1 MRRLGESQM
10 NPQDLSDT
18 IGAIYDCALEPER
31 WPQTLA
37 RLETLS
43 RSGFSFIV
51 LHDLIRNMP
60 GRVFE
65 HGGSEEWLQL
75 YFTKYATLNPIPAAS
90 SLRPLGEVH
99 TLSMLFEDEEWLG
112 CRFYKEWM
120 EPQGLGDMLGIVVLR
135 SGNRAGWL
143 VTQKK
148 NDTSKFSEAQL
159 DAFRLLSPHICRA
172 IKISD
177 ALDLRTMTSESLEA
191 TVDVLSA
198 GVFLLDSQGRVVYA
212 NRTGDR
218 QVRTGNALRIV
229 NNRLSPI
236 DRSASAALVT
246 ALSSATGGSV
256 SGNSGAHSIAF
267 PASDGEGLIATV
279 MPVDQGQRRSLMA
292 PWAAKVA
299 VFVQNPAV
307 APQMPGEAFAKLYGL
322 TGGELR
328 VALAM
333 APGLGAKEAAEVLGL
348 SEATVRTHQQH
359 LFQKTGTSKQAELVR
374 LLMAA
379 TPPVRQL

>member
-1 MRRLGESQM
+1 MT
-10 NPQDLSDT
+10 PQDLSDT

-37 RLETLS
+37 RLEMLS
-43 RSGFSFIV
+43 RAGFSFIV

-65 HGGSEEWLQL
+65 HGGSEDWLQL

-90 SLRPLGEVH
+90 SLRPVGEVH
-99 TLSMLFEDEEWLG
+99 TLSMLFEDEEWFG

-120 EPQGLGDMLGIVVLR
+120 QPQGLGDMLGIVVLR

-148 NDTSKFSEAQL
+148 NDMAKFSEAEL
-159 DAFRLLSPHICRA
+159 DIFRLLSPHICRA

-177 ALDLRTMTSESLEA
+177 ALDLRTITSESLEA
-191 TVDVLSA
+191 TLDALST
-198 GVFLLDSQGRVVYA
+198 GVILLDGQGRVVHSNA
-212 NRTGDR
+212 AADR
-218 QVRTGNALRIV
+218 QVKTGNALRIV

-236 DRSASAALVT
+236 DPPARAALLA
-246 ALSSATGGSV
+246 ALSSATSGSN
-256 SGNSGAHSIAF
+256 SPNSGAHSIAL
-267 PASDGEGLIATV
+267 PSSDGEGLIGTV

-299 VFVQNPAV
+299 LFVQNPTV
-307 APQMPGEAFAKLYGL
+307 TPQMPGEAFARLYGL

-333 APGLGAKEAAEVLGL
+333 APGLSAKEAADVLGL

-359 LFQKTGTSKQAELVR
+359 VFQKTGTSKQSELIR

-379 TPPVRQL
+379 TPPVRQ